1 MIKTELSQDI
11 EECLKILRKGGLILY
26 PTDTI
31 WGIGC
36 DATNEAAIEKIYRLK
51 KRDEKKSMIILV
63 SGVEEIKRYV
73 SQPSKKIL
81 DFLATHKKPVTAIFE
96 NGIHL
101 PWLLINKDGTVAIR
115 IVKDDFCKE
124 LISKSGTPL
133 VSTSAN
139 VSGKKYPLNFEEISN
154 EIKNGV
160 DYVVQH
166 RRDDF
171 NEQQPSS
178 LIKLNEAG
186 EIETVR

>member
-1 MIKTELSQDI
+1 MEKFENDIIKSVDVLNN
-11 EECLKILRKGGLILY
+11 GGIILY

-36 DATNEAAIEKIYRLK
+36 DATNEAAIQKIYRLK

-81 DFLATHKKPVTAIFE
+81 DFLATQKKPVTAIFE
-96 NGIHL
+96 NGTHL

-124 LISKSGTPL
+124 LIRKSGTPL

-139 VSGKKYPLNFEEISN
+139 VSGKKYPRNFEEISN
-154 EIKNGV
+154 EIK
-160 DYVVQH
+160 
-166 RRDDF
+166 
-171 NEQQPSS
+171 
-178 LIKLNEAG
+178 
-186 EIETVR
+186 TVLTI